1 MLLIMEAAPQKGF
14 LADSIVVVV
23 GAVLETG
30 VGGTELVGSGTG
42 LHEMYAELGERA
54 TELEVGAPA
63 TFEAWPTMLKI
74 AETLAHGSYRAAS
87 NDVKAIVAATE
98 LEGRPTEL
106 DMSDVESR
114 DWTVSEILAE

>member
-14 LADSIVVVV
+14 LADAIVVVV
-23 GAVLETG
+23 VAMLETG
-30 VGGTELVGSGTG
+30 VGSTELVGSGTG

-54 TELEVGAPA
+54 TELEAGAPA

-87 NDVKAIVAATE
+87 KDAKAVVAAAE
-98 LEGRPTEL
+98 LEGRTTEL
-106 DMSDVESR
+106 EISDVESSGR
-114 DWTVSEILAE
+114 SVSEILAE